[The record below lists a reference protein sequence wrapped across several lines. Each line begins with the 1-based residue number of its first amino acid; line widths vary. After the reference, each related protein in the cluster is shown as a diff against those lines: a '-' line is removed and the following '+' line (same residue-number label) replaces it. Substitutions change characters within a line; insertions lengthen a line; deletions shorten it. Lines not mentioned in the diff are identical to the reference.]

1 MVDREVYAALEVSHT
16 EEVEKNKV
24 LAQDNENLRLHILRV
39 RSNIRQINQKLQNSV
54 WIITEE
60 RDKLRSELT
69 QSIENSSTLNNEKKS
84 LEAQLKE
91 VSRKVAE
98 LKGQIKNLLSEKA
111 GLIEEKTDL
120 QRIAEKFKL
129 QACASLI
136 FLSL

>member
-24 LAQDNENLRLHILRV
+24 LAQENMNFRLHIGKVENNMRL
-39 RSNIRQINQKLQNSV
+39 SN
-54 WIITEE
+54 EE
-60 RDKLRSELT
+60 RDMLRYKLAKMT
-69 QSIENSSTLNNEKKS
+69 ENSSTLNSEKKS
-84 LEAQLKE
+84 LEAQLKK

-98 LKGQIKNLLSEKA
+98 LQGQIKHLESEKA

-120 QRIAEKFKL
+120 QRIAEKIKL